1 MTMTLRKAQ
10 ERGFTDLGWLQSG
23 HSFSFGDYY
32 DPAHRGFGP
41 LRVIN
46 DDIVAPGKGFGMHP
60 HDNMEIITWVLSGT
74 LEHKDSMGNGGI
86 IRPNEAQHMSA
97 GTGILHSEFNPSKT
111 DPVHLLQIWIM
122 PDTRHVTPR
131 YAQKNFAPGLRH
143 NAFQLIASSTG
154 RDGSIPIYQD
164 ADMWVGDFNG
174 PGRFTAKGTNRKIWV
189 QVARGEITLGALTL
203 KAGDGVAIEGEAT
216 LNIHQAKNAQIIV
229 FDMDR

>member
-10 ERGFTDLGWLQSG
+10 DRGFSDLGWLQSG

-74 LEHKDSMGNGGI
+74 LEHKDSMGNGSI

-97 GTGILHSEFNPSKT
+97 GTGIMHSEFNPSPAE
-111 DPVHLLQIWIM
+111 PVHLLQIWIM
-122 PDTRHVTPR
+122 PDTRHAQPR
-131 YAQKNFAPGLRH
+131 YAQKTFAPEKRE
-143 NAFQLIASSTG
+143 NKFQLVASKTG
-154 RDGSIPIYQD
+154 RDGSIPIHQD
-164 ADMWVGDFNG
+164 ADMWVGNFNG
-174 PGRFTAKGTNRKIWV
+174 TGHFKANENRKIWV
-189 QVARGEITLGALTL
+189 QIARGKLALNGQPL
-203 KAGDGVAIEGEAT
+203 SAGDGAAIEDESGLDIA
-216 LNIHQAKNAQIIV
+216 QAEHAEILI
-229 FDMDR
+229 FDMKA